1 LAGILISVA
10 AVYALNLASITYA
23 FGQASSIPLAPRLS
37 IADVAVI
44 AAMVI
49 AMGVLATLQPALKA
63 SRMDPIQALRH
74 V

>member
-1 LAGILISVA
+1 
-10 AVYALNLASITYA
+10 
-23 FGQASSIPLAPRLS
+23 
-37 IADVAVI
+37 
-44 AAMVI
+44 MVI